1 MQYHVPVLLNE
12 SVGGLEVKAD
22 GVYVDVTFGGGGHA
36 AEILKRIKTGRLIAF
51 DRDKEAIKNKMT
63 HKRFQL
69 VNQNFIEMK
78 SWLLQ
83 NGVGQIDGLIAD
95 LGISSHQIDTA
106 ERGFSTRYNSDLDMR
121 MDHQTEF
128 TAKDVLNKY
137 SEKDLVKIFRSYGEI
152 INATSLAK
160 ALVQVRLDE
169 GIGNVDQFKSVLRRF
184 AKRGKENKFFAQ
196 VFQALRIEVNDEL
209 SALKEL
215 LQQSA
220 SVIKKGGRLVVISY
234 HSLEDRLVKRFVESG
249 KFEGEVDKDFYGNP
263 IREFKAITRK
273 PIVPSKE
280 ELLRNSRA
288 RSAKLRIAE
297 KL

>member
-137 SEKDLVKIFRSYGEI
+137 SYFLLFAISSIIFLLFVAWHFLPCYFS
-152 INATSLAK
+152 ATLP
-160 ALVQVRLDE
+160 
-169 GIGNVDQFKSVLRRF
+169 
-184 AKRGKENKFFAQ
+184 
-196 VFQALRIEVNDEL
+196 
-209 SALKEL
+209 LKEQL
-215 LQQSA
+215 A
-220 SVIKKGGRLVVISY
+220 
-234 HSLEDRLVKRFVESG
+234 FW
-249 KFEGEVDKDFYGNP
+249 
-263 IREFKAITRK
+263 
-273 PIVPSKE
+273 
-280 ELLRNSRA
+280 
-288 RSAKLRIAE
+288 
-297 KL
+297 